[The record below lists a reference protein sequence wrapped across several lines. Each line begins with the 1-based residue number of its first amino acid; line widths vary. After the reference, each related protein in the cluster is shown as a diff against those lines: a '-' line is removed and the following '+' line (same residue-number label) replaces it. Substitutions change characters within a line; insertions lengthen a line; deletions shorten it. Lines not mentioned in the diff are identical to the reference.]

1 MSKFKVGDWVVR
13 VKNCK
18 GPGFNFM
25 EDVPYRIDKVS
36 EGVYGQVVYLFNVPS
51 NWDADNFKL
60 AENVKVADAV
70 AEYTGGSVSYYK
82 LNVKKPSGDIEVECN
97 DIIKALKMS
106 YCEGNAFKAIWR
118 SCAARNLGLAKK
130 GYDEGLY
137 DAEKVVFFGNDM
149 IEAAKQAKESK

>member
-13 VKNCK
+13 TKCLE
-18 GPGFNFM
+18 GLYNF
-25 EDVPYRIDKVS
+25 VAGSPYRIIDTSVS
-36 EGVYGQVVYLFNVPS
+36 GNLIYLQGVPNGCDAIYFELASKEKESVP
-51 NWDADNFKL
+51 
-60 AENVKVADAV
+60 
-70 AEYTGGSVSYYK
+70 EYTGGSVSYYK
-82 LNVKKPSGDIEVECN
+82 LTVNKPSGDIEVECN

-149 IEAAKQAKESK
+149 IEAAKQAKETK